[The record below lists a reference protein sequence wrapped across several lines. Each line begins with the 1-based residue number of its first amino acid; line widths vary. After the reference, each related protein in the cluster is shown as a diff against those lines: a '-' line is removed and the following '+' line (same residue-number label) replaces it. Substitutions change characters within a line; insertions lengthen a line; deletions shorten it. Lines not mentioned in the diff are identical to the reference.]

1 MSRSSVAVAAAVVVG
16 GVLLV
21 AAVSKLARPQLWR
34 TQSAGLGVP
43 WTVAVLVPFVELS
56 LGALL
61 LVQLQRQVVAW
72 AAAVLF
78 VAFSAL
84 LARRLAQGQHPPC
97 ACFGSLSSKPIG
109 PGQLARNA
117 LFVALAILAATL

>member
-16 GVLLV
+16 GVLLL
-21 AAVSKLARPQLWR
+21 AAISKLARPQLWR
-34 TQSAGLGVP
+34 AQSAGLGVP

-61 LVQLQRQVVAW
+61 LVQLHRQVVAW
-72 AAAVLF
+72 AAVVLF

>member
-16 GVLLV
+16 GVLLL
-21 AAVSKLARPQLWR
+21 AAISKLARPQLWR
-34 TQSAGLGVP
+34 AQSAGLGVP

-117 LFVALAILAATL
+117 VFVALAVLAATL

>member
-1 MSRSSVAVAAAVVVG
+1 MSRSAVAVAAAVVVG
-16 GVLLV
+16 GVLLL
-21 AAVSKLARPQLWR
+21 AAISKLARPQLWR
-34 TQSAGLGVP
+34 AQSAGLGVP

-117 LFVALAILAATL
+117 VFVALAVLAATL

>member
-1 MSRSSVAVAAAVVVG
+1 MSRSAVAVAAAVVVG

-72 AAAVLF
+72 AAVVLL